1 MSGITDTSEEANEVS
16 GSGAVLTIDNI
27 APEVTSV
34 KKNNNENGFIIS
46 YSEPVEGADDPAN
59 YKVMLDGEEQ
69 DISKIAGS
77 GDTDS
82 GSYELILK
90 KHLKN
95 AEYKVYFENITDAKT
110 GKNELAETEKTVIAT
125 GGSVVYGKEAMD
137 HYKNIGKVV
146 YLKVDMDTLTKRLH
160 NAKQRG
166 VVMREGQSLVSLYNE
181 RSALY
186 EKYADITIEEK
197 DFTMEEVI
205 DITLEALKALP
216 L

>member
-1 MSGITDTSEEANEVS
+1 MKK
-16 GSGAVLTIDNI
+16 DNI
-27 APEVTSV
+27 VLIGMPTSGKSTMGV
-34 KKNNNENGFIIS
+34 ILAKILGYRFLDADIVIQEKEGKKLSKIIEEEGVDGFIEI
-46 YSEPVEGADDPAN
+46 EN
-59 YKVMLDGEEQ
+59 R
-69 DISKIAGS
+69 INAG
-77 GDTDS
+77 
-82 GSYELILK
+82 I
-90 KHLKN
+90 
-95 AEYKVYFENITDAKT
+95 
-110 GKNELAETEKTVIAT
+110 ETEKTVIAT

>member
-1 MSGITDTSEEANEVS
+1 MKKDNVVLIGMPTSGKSTMGVILAKILGYRFLDADIVIQEKEGKKLSKIIEEEGV
-16 GSGAVLTIDNI
+16 D
-27 APEVTSV
+27 
-34 KKNNNENGFIIS
+34 GFIEI
-46 YSEPVEGADDPAN
+46 EN
-59 YKVMLDGEEQ
+59 R
-69 DISKIAGS
+69 INAG
-77 GDTDS
+77 
-82 GSYELILK
+82 I
-90 KHLKN
+90 
-95 AEYKVYFENITDAKT
+95 
-110 GKNELAETEKTVIAT
+110 ETEKTVIAT

-166 VVMREGQSLVSLYNE
+166 VVMREGQSLISLYNE

-197 DFTMEEVI
+197 DLTMEEVI